1 MYPKKLIKISQKINS
16 SKLIERWNRFH
27 NPPKA
32 SQSNPPMA
40 VFWLFYGHPGLQQL
54 IKSTAGL
61 YFQVNNLQV
70 LSGFDG
76 AFSNANGTTVHKFDK
91 SSWITRKLDRIRQQT
106 SDTDSIVS
114 RCLVRSHTSV
124 IRRRRRS
131 QGQLGSR
138 TGSGWQAP
146 IYHAGCAEAEK
157 VSVTV
162 ESG

>member
-1 MYPKKLIKISQKINS
+1 MVILAFSNS
-16 SKLIERWNRFH
+16 SKAPQDYIFRT
-27 NPPKA
+27 
-32 SQSNPPMA
+32 
-40 VFWLFYGHPGLQQL
+40 
-54 IKSTAGL
+54 I
-61 YFQVNNLQV
+61 NLQV

-162 ESG
+162 ESGWSMSRNWKIHATFKYSKPRVASYVRDLRSILHSNILISPPC